1 MLWMRD
7 GMRAGVLAVLVVAT
21 TGCCVLSP
29 VVSVCAPGGF
39 EGRGGGRGGGHGGGH
54 GGGRHHLLGAAPQP
68 VSEVAAVASVE
79 TVALASMYVAADA
92 NADTHPNAAAPSVFA
107 GQ

>member
-39 EGRGGGRGGGHGGGH
+39 EGRGGGRGGGHGGG
-54 GGGRHHLLGAAPQP
+54 RHHLLGTAPQP
-68 VSEVAAVASVE
+68 VSDHAVVASVE
-79 TVALASMYVAADA
+79 TVALASMYVVSEAE
-92 NADTHPNAAAPSVFA
+92 AAPLDR
-107 GQ
+107 

>member
-1 MLWMRD
+1 MLWMRN

-29 VVSVCAPGGF
+29 VLSVCAPGGF
-39 EGRGGGRGGGHGGGH
+39 EARGGGRGGGH
-54 GGGRHHLLGAAPQP
+54 GGGRHHLLGTAPQP

-79 TVALASMYVAADA
+79 TVALASMYVASDADA
-92 NADTHPNAAAPSVFA
+92 APLDR
-107 GQ
+107 